1 MSTLAQQANAVYERL
16 WAAYV
21 AGQLEVPLEDLG
33 ILNTAIS
40 QLDKLE
46 QQQ

>member
-1 MSTLAQQANAVYERL
+1 MTTLAQQANAAYERL

-21 AGQLEVPLEDLG
+21 AGQIDWPIEDLG

-40 QLDKLE
+40 QLNKLE